1 MNSYLGKNEEISTN
15 PFFQSVKTFPE
26 LFKKLNGSDNLVL
39 CVPTRRSL
47 GSANFNEH
55 FIQTH
60 VLRTSPYFKEEYIN
74 ENGQCVNIKDGTIE
88 TRTGFREARKVNI
101 LNEEIFYNENIDLD
115 GSYKV
120 YLISG
125 PLVGD
130 ISTPVVSQQQKV
142 LMKSMEDRSTAE
154 WTNVIVALLSRGR
167 PEVSPKAIARR
178 LQYLIAERCREFN
191 MSYTVLPGLIRAVG
205 DKSLRIQKSVLSE
218 VSRFF
223 QSRVLKSSTMEEI
236 AVGMECLVLS
246 KIYTKIFEAV
256 RKQHELEDAHALQRF
271 IKLSNSTAKEFG
283 CGLAENMCIEDF
295 DFSRAIKAMQ
305 GIEDKQKTW
314 PLLKLQALN
323 QTSAEIQKAIQKS
336 SMKNSTSLT
345 LTADDMLSCFAYCIV
360 KAKLKQ
366 CHTII
371 TFLTTFHKSRQITSR
386 LDYLLVTFQG
396 ALAYVTKMQKP
407 VTPMKRVSS
416 YSNPSFRRP
425 SSSLY
430 PSYSQSVN
438 FGVDTFLSGSSPPSS
453 EHRTYK
459 ARSGKK
465 RDFRMSLRKLAE
477 PKSSRRSSSEQ
488 EDKGNQKSEEKG
500 YRPPRSADGSLS
512 PTGSHSSLPSRQS
525 FKNSVPKLRHF
536 ASTPAPQVIDP
547 GEVTSETGNPT
558 DLISKLE
565 AMGPF
570 GDMSGSLNSLR

>member
-101 LNEEIFYNENIDLD
+101 LNEEIFYNENLDMD

-125 PLVGD
+125 PLIGD
-130 ISTPVVSQQQKV
+130 ISTPIVSQQQKV
-142 LMKSMEDRSTAE
+142 LMKSMEDRSLAE

-167 PEVSPKAIARR
+167 PEVLPKAIARR
-178 LQYLIAERCREFN
+178 LQYLITERCREFN

-205 DKSLRIQKSVLSE
+205 DKSLRIQKSVLNE

-246 KIYTKIFEAV
+246 RIYTKIFEAV
-256 RKQHELEDAHALQRF
+256 KKQHELEDAQALQRF

-283 CGLAENMCIEDF
+283 CELTENMCIEDF

-323 QTSAEIQKAIQKS
+323 QTSTEIQKAIQKS
-336 SMKNSTSLT
+336 SRKNSVTLT
-345 LTADDMLSCFAYCIV
+345 LTADDMISCFAYCIV
-360 KAKLKQ
+360 KAKLQQ

-396 ALAYVTKMQKP
+396 ALAYLTKMQKP
-407 VTPMKRVSS
+407 LSPKLKRVS
-416 YSNPSFRRP
+416 SNPSFRRP
-425 SSSLY
+425 ITSYY

-438 FGVDTFLSGSSPPSS
+438 FGVDTFLCGTTSPSAEYQP
-453 EHRTYK
+453 YK
-459 ARSGKK
+459 PRSGKK
-465 RDFRMSLRKLAE
+465 RDFRMSMRKLAE
-477 PKSSRRSSSEQ
+477 PKSLGRSSEQ

-500 YRPPRSADGSLS
+500 YRLARSVSLFPAGSQ
-512 PTGSHSSLPSRQS
+512 SSKPSRPT
-525 FKNSVPKLRHF
+525 PKLRHF
-536 ASTPAPQVIDP
+536 ASHPTPQVIDP
-547 GEVTSETGNPT
+547 GEETPETSNPT